1 MSVKRDVLA
10 SGEIYHIFN
19 KSVGNEIIFP
29 SLRHLSQI
37 ANSIDFYRY
46 QQVMKYSKFKQMT
59 IEQRNSYLSGVR
71 EHPPLVEIYAFAF
84 MPNHYHLLVKQLE
97 DDGIKIFASN
107 IQNSFA
113 KYFNTRHERGGGLFR
128 SPFKSRWVGSDEDF
142 MHVSRYV
149 HLNPVTAYI
158 IEIGDLDKYPFTSY
172 TQYVSN
178 KDQDF
183 VNTKFLL
190 SLFGK
195 SRKRYR
201 DFVNDGVDYQ
211 RELARIKSLV
221 LE

>member
-10 SGEIYHIFN
+10 TGEIYHVFD

-37 ANSIDFYRY
+37 TNSIDFYRY

-84 MPNHYHLLVKQLE
+84 MPNHYHLLVKQLQ
-97 DDGIKIFASN
+97 DNGIKIFTSN

-113 KYFNTRHERGGGLFR
+113 KYFNTKHERGGSLFQN
-128 SPFKSRWVGSDEDF
+128 PFKSRWVGTDEDF
-142 MHVSRYV
+142 MHVSRYI
-149 HLNPVTAYI
+149 HLNPVTAYM
-158 IEIGDLDKYPFTSY
+158 IEIDDLDKYPFTSY
-172 TQYVSN
+172 MYYVNSE
-178 KDQDF
+178 DQDF
-183 VNTKFLL
+183 VDTEFLL
-190 SLFGK
+190 SLFGGSK
-195 SRKRYR
+195 KRYKE
-201 DFVNDGVDYQ
+201 FINDRVDYQ
-211 RELARIKSLV
+211 RELARIKSLI